1 MSDARPHP
9 LFSLTGVRARFDDAT
24 VVSVDTL
31 GLEEGKVTVLVG
43 ENGSGKTTLLRLLNG
58 LLLPAEG
65 SIAYR
70 GRPLEADGMRAI
82 RSESVMLHQS
92 PLLFRGT
99 VLQNVGF
106 GLTIR
111 GVPRGERIRASS
123 RALSR
128 AGLEGIGRRRVAT
141 LSGGEKQR
149 VALARALVLAPK
161 VLLLDEPTANV
172 DPDSR
177 TFVERFIREASASG
191 TTVIMSTHA
200 MELAYRLCDRLV
212 RMEEG
217 RVLPSNENIL
227 KGKVEGTDELFTYFR
242 TGGVLLRCPARRGE
256 FVVAV
261 LHLDELILS
270 REPLLSSARNQLRG
284 KVTAIEPADHLLRV
298 TLDCGISLQ
307 ALVTPAAVTE
317 IGVETGRD
325 CVVTFKAS
333 AVRLF

>member
-1 MSDARPHP
+1 MSDTLRAP
-9 LFSLTGVRARFDDAT
+9 LFSLTGVRAVFDDAT
-24 VVSVDTL
+24 VVSVDEL
-31 GLEEGKVTVLVG
+31 GLEERRVTVLVG

-58 LLLPAEG
+58 LISPASG

-70 GRPLEADGMRAI
+70 GRQIDADVMHTIRA
-82 RSESVMLHQS
+82 ESVMLHQS

-99 VLQNVGF
+99 VLQNVAF
-106 GLTIR
+106 GLKTR
-111 GVPRGERIRASS
+111 GVPRDERHRRSAA
-123 RALSR
+123 ALSGV
-128 AGLEGIGRRRVAT
+128 GLEGMERRRVST

-149 VALARALVLAPK
+149 VALARALVLMPQ

-177 TFVERFIREASASG
+177 IFVEKIIREASASG
-191 TTVIMSTHA
+191 TTVIMSTHS

-212 RMEEG
+212 RLEAG
-217 RVLPSNENIL
+217 QISASNENIL
-227 KGKVEGTDELFTYFR
+227 KGTVEGTDEMFTYFR
-242 TGGVLLRCPARRGE
+242 TGGVLLRCPARKGN

-261 LHLDELILS
+261 LSLDELILS
-270 REPLLSSARNQLRG
+270 REPLHSSARNQLPG
-284 KVTAIEPADHLLRV
+284 KVTRIEPADQLLRV
-298 TLDCGISLQ
+298 SVDCGVKLQ
-307 ALVTPAAVTE
+307 AFVTAAAVKE

>member
-1 MSDARPHP
+1 MNDTRRDP
-9 LFSLTGVRARFDDAT
+9 LFSLTGVQAVFDDTT
-24 VVSVDTL
+24 VVSVDEL
-31 GLEEGKVTVLVG
+31 GLEEGRVTVLVG

-58 LLLPAEG
+58 LLLPACG

-70 GRPLEADGMRAI
+70 GRPLDADGMRTI

-99 VLQNVGF
+99 VAQNVAY
-106 GLTIR
+106 GLKIR
-111 GVPRGERIRASS
+111 GVPREERTRNSA
-123 RALSR
+123 RALAR
-128 AGLEGIGRRRVAT
+128 VGLEGIERRRVTT

-177 TFVERFIREASASG
+177 IFVERIIREASASG
-191 TTVIMSTHA
+191 TTVIMSTHTV
-200 MELAYRLCDRLV
+200 ELAYRLCDRLV
-212 RMEEG
+212 RLDAG
-217 RVLPSNENIL
+217 RVLPSKENIL
-227 KGKVEGTDELFTYFR
+227 KGTVEGTDESFTYFR
-242 TGGVLLRCPARRGE
+242 TGGVLLRCPASKGD

-261 LHLDELILS
+261 LDLDELILS

-284 KVTAIEPADHLLRV
+284 TVTAIEPADQLLRV
-298 TLDCGISLQ
+298 TVDCGIALQ
-307 ALVTPAAVTE
+307 ALVTRAAVSE

>member
-1 MSDARPHP
+1 MSDSRVNH
-9 LFSLTGVRARFDDAT
+9 LFSLTGVRATFDDTT
-24 VVSVDTL
+24 VVSVDEL
-31 GLEEGKVTVLVG
+31 ALEEGKVTVLTG

-70 GRPLEADGMRAI
+70 GRPLDADGMRAI

-99 VLQNVGF
+99 VLQNVTF

-111 GVPRGERIRASS
+111 GVPREERIRKSVF
-123 RALSR
+123 ALSR
-128 AGLEGIGRRRVAT
+128 VGLPGIGGRRVAT

-149 VALARALVLAPK
+149 VALARALVLTPK
-161 VLLLDEPTANV
+161 VLLLDEPTSNV

-177 TFVERFIREASASG
+177 IVVERIIREASASG
-191 TTVIMSTHA
+191 TTVIMSTHT
-200 MELAYRLCDRLV
+200 MELAYRLCDRRV
-212 RMEEG
+212 RLEG
-217 RVLPSNENIL
+217 GRILPSNENIL
-227 KGKVEGTDELFTYFR
+227 KGTVEGTDELFTYFR
-242 TGGVLLRCPARRGE
+242 TGGVLLRCPARRGD

-261 LHLDELILS
+261 LDLDELILS
-270 REPLLSSARNQLRG
+270 RQPLLSSARNQLRG
-284 KVTAIEPADHLLRV
+284 KVTAIEPADQLLRV
-298 TLDCGISLQ
+298 TVDCGPGLQ
-307 ALVTPAAVTE
+307 AFVTPDAVRE

>member
-1 MSDARPHP
+1 MSDALRAP
-9 LFSLTGVRARFDDAT
+9 LFSLTAVRAVFDDAT
-24 VVSVDTL
+24 VVSVDEL
-31 GLEEGKVTVLVG
+31 GLEEGRVTVLVG

-58 LLLPAEG
+58 LITPASG

-70 GRPLEADGMRAI
+70 GRPLDADGMRAV
-82 RSESVMLHQS
+82 RAESVMLHQS

-99 VLQNVGF
+99 VLQNVAY
-106 GLTIR
+106 GLKIR
-111 GVPRGERIRASS
+111 GVPRDERCRKSAA
-123 RALSR
+123 ALSGV
-128 AGLEGIGRRRVAT
+128 GLADMGRRRVST

-149 VALARALVLAPK
+149 VALARALVLAPQ

-177 TFVERFIREASASG
+177 AVVEKIIREASASG
-191 TTVIMSTHA
+191 TTVVMSTHS

-212 RMEEG
+212 RLEAG
-217 RVLPSNENIL
+217 RVRASDENIL
-227 KGKVEGTDELFTYFR
+227 KGSVEGTDEMFTYFR
-242 TGGVLLRCPARRGE
+242 TGGVLLRCPARKGS

-261 LHLDELILS
+261 LSLDELILS
-270 REPLLSSARNQLRG
+270 AEPLHSSARNQLPGR
-284 KVTAIEPADHLLRV
+284 VTRIEQADQLLRV
-298 TLDCGISLQ
+298 SVDCGVTLQ
-307 ALVTPAAVTE
+307 AFVTPAAVRE